1 MLDEGLLFQYV
12 DDLLI
17 GSPAY
22 NKLST
27 KYRKNPE
34 LSGIVDIS
42 FPRKRP
48 KYVSNNSHTWVLS
61 FPKDS
66 EVFCLIEN
74 RQLQGKTHGQ
84 LRRFLGMAGV
94 CQIWIPNFGLV
105 VKPFFEALK
114 GQDFEPLLGLHGAE
128 KPLKQWK
135 QSVSQPWVWDYQT

>member
-48 KYVSNNSHTWVLS
+48 KYVSNMSN
-61 FPKDS
+61 
-66 EVFCLIEN
+66 I
-74 RQLQGKTHGQ
+74 
-84 LRRFLGMAGV
+84 
-94 CQIWIPNFGLV
+94 
-105 VKPFFEALK
+105 
-114 GQDFEPLLGLHGAE
+114 
-128 KPLKQWK
+128 
-135 QSVSQPWVWDYQT
+135 